1 MCRIKLIY
9 WTFVLTYSM
18 SLVYSL
24 TINIF
29 PELLS
34 RQTQFVDNII
44 DMSILMLVDFVP
56 ILIVAIAHFT
66 SYSSVGRLLKIV
78 KTLKMQEMTMDVE
91 DTDSIEGPVM
101 QSGIARYTTV
111 LKNLE
116 LLSQNTSTDERVSMV
131 SEETVQVK

>member
-1 MCRIKLIY
+1 
-9 WTFVLTYSM
+9 M

>member
-1 MCRIKLIY
+1 
-9 WTFVLTYSM
+9 M

-131 SEETVQVK
+131 SEETVQVKQQT